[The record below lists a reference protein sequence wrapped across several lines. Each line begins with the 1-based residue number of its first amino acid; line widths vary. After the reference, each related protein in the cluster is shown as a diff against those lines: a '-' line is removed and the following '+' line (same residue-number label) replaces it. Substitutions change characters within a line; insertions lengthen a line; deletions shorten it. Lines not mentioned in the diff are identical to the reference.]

1 MAKGKITIE
10 VSDEFYA
17 EMKKQRRTILVLLAS
32 KLIPKEKVEELE
44 GTLNF
49 FDHIQDKGIEKK
61 RTNKL
66 IFDKNQILDL
76 PPDEDEDP
84 EGYNAHTEAFIKEVK
99 DLDETIINNFK
110 QKFY

>member
-17 EMKKQRRTILVLLAS
+17 EMKKQKRTILVLLAS

-49 FDHIQDKGIEKK
+49 FDHIQDKGIKK

-76 PPDEDEDP
+76 PPDKDEDP
-84 EGYNAHTEAFIKEVK
+84 EGYKAHTDAFNKEVK
-99 DLDETIINNFK
+99 DLDDEIVSKYK
-110 QKFY
+110 QTRY